1 MKIKVRNSKDLYAG
15 LIFFLFGISSVI
27 IALNYPMGTASRMG
41 AGYFPSILG
50 GILAIMGIGIAI
62 RGLWFTAEPV
72 KPFAFRPLFLVLGA
86 VLAFALLLESL
97 GLVVATFALIVISCL
112 GGWEFRLREVV
123 FLFLFL
129 TALAIGIFAYGLG
142 MPFKVWPL

>member
-1 MKIKVRNSKDLYAG
+1 MKIRVRNSKDLYAG

-62 RGLWFTAEPV
+62 RGLWFKAEPV